1 MGGVLKDLE
10 DGVSGGLG
18 CEGSLQG
25 LGDEGSMQEEDV
37 GRETAESFLY
47 AVENT
52 NNAKLVQTQIQIPYC
67 LLV

>member
-1 MGGVLKDLE
+1 MGGVSKDLE
-10 DGVSGGLG
+10 DGALGGLG

-25 LGDEGSMQEEDV
+25 LGDEGSMQGEDV
-37 GRETAESFLY
+37 GWETAESFLY

-52 NNAKLVQTQIQIPYC
+52 NNAKLVQTQIQTSYC